1 MRNSHEIQ
9 SREKHRSGGPDY
21 TRSKKLF
28 RFLLRFLC
36 SHAIIKQREG
46 RQMQLLL
53 VEDDAALRKLLAK
66 RLAQEGYVAPG
77 RKMTGFS

>member
-1 MRNSHEIQ
+1 
-9 SREKHRSGGPDY
+9 
-21 TRSKKLF
+21 
-28 RFLLRFLC
+28 
-36 SHAIIKQREG
+36 
-46 RQMQLLL
+46 MQLLL